1 MATEQQ
7 ANATQPN
14 APDPMAR
21 GGSEPQS
28 SPAPEARE
36 REIDGQM
43 RGDEMTELADKD
55 RDRRTL
61 ERLGQFVA
69 KPSVGGSI
77 TGTVVLG
84 VAAAFG
90 IAEAALA
97 AGVGYVA
104 YRILRKNKPAQPV
117 ADEPRRTP

>member
-36 REIDGQM
+36 NDGQM
-43 RGDEMTELADKD
+43 RGEEMTELADKD
-55 RDRRTL
+55 RDRRTF
-61 ERLGQFVA
+61 ERFGQFVA
-69 KPSVGGSI
+69 KPSVGGTI

-84 VAAAFG
+84 VAATFG

-104 YRILRKNKPAQPV
+104 YRILRKNKTAQPV